1 MSPQPDAPQSTEGA
15 PDSVCNDRNKLKEE
29 IEEFLQVYLPD
40 NSPTASEK
48 VVHDSLWGTLKL
60 SPAEVC
66 FLDTPL
72 LQRLRQIRQTGFAY
86 MTYPS
91 TTHSRFEHTLG
102 VVLNIK
108 RLGEALIKD
117 KGDKRLTEDD
127 LERLRIAA
135 LLHDI
140 GHGPF
145 SHTSEEIYGILPQ
158 FGLFEKDFP
167 GVKPHEIL
175 AHLILNSP
183 RFKKHKKS
191 CNAL

>member
-1 MSPQPDAPQSTEGA
+1 MSSQSDAPQSTDNASKDLCTG
-15 PDSVCNDRNKLKEE
+15 RNKLEAE
-29 IEEFLQVYLPD
+29 IEEFLQAYLPE
-40 NSPTASEK
+40 NPPIASEK
-48 VVHDSLWGTLKL
+48 VVHDSLWGTSKL
-60 SPAEVC
+60 SSAEVS

-108 RLGEALIKD
+108 RLGEALIND
-117 KGDKRLTEDD
+117 KGDKRLTETD
-127 LERLRIAA
+127 LQQLRIAG

-145 SHTSEEIYGILPQ
+145 SHTSEEVYGTLPQ
-158 FGLFEKDFP
+158 FEL
-167 GVKPHEIL
+167 
-175 AHLILNSP
+175 
-183 RFKKHKKS
+183 FKKGFSGREAPRNPGPLDFEFSQISSVQQKG
-191 CNAL
+191 L